1 MLNCFMPKP
10 LRKHLQLPHR
20 SLTTN
25 TAFAMPASKTPIYSA
40 LAANLAI
47 AATKFI
53 AAGITGSSAMISE
66 GIHSLVDTLNEILLL
81 LGIRRSQQPADD
93 KRPFGYGKE
102 LYFWAFI
109 VSILIFGV
117 GGGVSFYEGITH
129 LQHPEPITNP
139 LWNYIVLGFAFC
151 FDGFSFITALTEFN
165 RQRGS
170 QSFWSAVKRS
180 KDPSTFVVLFEDAAD
195 LLGLIVAFLG
205 VFLGHQFNNPYFDG
219 VASVIIGLILT
230 AVSVVLAR
238 ESRSLLMGESADP
251 AVLRSVTTLVEKDPA
266 VAKVLQAPSMYLA
279 PEEVFL
285 MLVIDFHDSLTT
297 SDINQAINRIRAT
310 IQHEYPII
318 RRVFI
323 EPGAVDDLTIRPQVG
338 LPTS

>member
-1 MLNCFMPKP
+1 
-10 LRKHLQLPHR
+10 
-20 SLTTN
+20 
-25 TAFAMPASKTPIYSA
+25 MPASKLPIYSA

-47 AATKFI
+47 AVTKFV

-81 LGIRRSQQPADD
+81 LGIRRSQRPPDD

-129 LQHPEPITNP
+129 LQHPEPMTDP
-139 LWNYIVLGFAFC
+139 FWNYIVLGIAFA
-151 FDGFSFITALTEFN
+151 FDGFSFVTALTEFN
-165 RQRGS
+165 RQRGD
-170 QSFWSAVKRS
+170 QPFWSAVKRS

-195 LLGLIVAFLG
+195 LLGLLVAFLG
-205 VFLGHQFNNPYFDG
+205 IFLGHQLANPYFDG
-219 VASVIIGLILT
+219 AASILIGFLLT

-251 AVLRSVTTLVEKDPA
+251 AVLRRVLALVEEDEA
-266 VAKVLQAPSMYLA
+266 VVKLLESPSMYLA
-279 PEEVFL
+279 PEEVFV
-285 MLVIDFHDSLTT
+285 MLVIDFRNDLTT
-297 SDINQAINRIRAT
+297 AGINQAINRIRAT
-310 IQHEYPII
+310 VQREFPII
-318 RRVFI
+318 KRIFI
-323 EPGAVDDLTIRPQVG
+323 EPAEESEWAVQPRTGASPA
-338 LPTS
+338 